1 MGLVARVLEAAGIAT
16 AVLSFIPELT
26 ASVGTP
32 RVLGIGY
39 PGSVPFGAPGDA
51 DGQRAVLRKSLESAV
66 EMDAPGSRV
75 DLPFVWPGEAR
86 VPKPPTPPPIARAI
100 MKRPWLYLKLLRG
113 ELP

>member
-1 MGLVARVLEAAGIAT
+1 VGLVARVLESAGITT
-16 AVLSFIPELT
+16 AVHAFIPELA
-26 ASVGTP
+26 ASVGAP

-51 DGQRAVLRKSLESAV
+51 DGQRAVLRTSLESAV
-66 EMDAPGSRV
+66 EMDTPGSRI
-75 DLPFVWPGEAR
+75 DLPFAWPGEAR

-113 ELP
+113 ESP